1 MAEHDCISE
10 VKISKAQR
18 RYIVGYVPNRGDTST
33 PNINLKGKW
42 LREAGFNT
50 GTGVT
55 VKIAGD
61 CIVLIPDSPQ
71 EQALREQLEQVKN
84 TLNRVKQDVLS

>member
-1 MAEHDCISE
+1 MAEQHSKSE
-10 VKISKAQR
+10 GVISKAQR
-18 RYIVGYVPNRGDTST
+18 RCTVGYLPNGKDTPAIKLS
-33 PNINLKGKW
+33 GKW

-71 EQALREQLEQVKN
+71 EQALREQLAQIKN
-84 TLNRVKQDVLS
+84 TLSQVKQDVLS

>member
-1 MAEHDCISE
+1 MAEQHSQSE
-10 VKISKAQR
+10 GVIPKAQR
-18 RYIVGYVPNRGDTST
+18 RYTVGYLPNGKDTPAIKLS
-33 PNINLKGKW
+33 GKW
-42 LREAGFNT
+42 LSEAGFTT

-71 EQALREQLEQVKN
+71 EQALREQLAQVKN
-84 TLNRVKQDVLS
+84 MLSRVKQDVLS